1 MARPHVRLRIQ
12 CHVISWLIILHKRTH
27 YPTTISSNPLSRI
40 WNVPL
45 LATHPLKETHS
56 VLKSVAN
63 EEPSDE
69 EAGLGVA
76 KGMYNQYPSG
86 YGLCSIYLYTYTFT
100 DICDG
105 KMYGWIFIYIYIY
118 DLCEYTTYVN
128 TSAAGIPS
136 AQHFSGLPPRHKA
149 WSMAKPKGKRP
160 LTALITS
167 QQQI

>member
-1 MARPHVRLRIQ
+1 MLGSGFSAMSLVGLSSFTN
-12 CHVISWLIILHKRTH
+12 V
-27 YPTTISSNPLSRI
+27 PTTQLQS
-40 WNVPL
+40 
-45 LATHPLKETHS
+45 LATPYPEFEMFHCWPHIPLRKPTVS
-56 VLKSVAN
+56 WRAWPMKSPVTKR
-63 EEPSDE
+63 P
-69 EAGLGVA
+69 GLGVA

-105 KMYGWIFIYIYIY
+105 KMYGWIFIYIY